1 MTDEQPAAAAPRPR
15 RYKQALLTWLAVY
28 PTLTLF
34 LGILNPLMDGWP
46 LPLRTLLVVSLMIP
60 TLFWV
65 ILPLLNRAFRG
76 WLSR

>member
-1 MTDEQPAAAAPRPR
+1 MSDEQPAAAPRPR

-34 LGILNPLMDGWP
+34 LAILNPLMEGWP

-65 ILPLLNRAFRG
+65 ILPLLNRLFRG
-76 WLSR
+76 WLIR